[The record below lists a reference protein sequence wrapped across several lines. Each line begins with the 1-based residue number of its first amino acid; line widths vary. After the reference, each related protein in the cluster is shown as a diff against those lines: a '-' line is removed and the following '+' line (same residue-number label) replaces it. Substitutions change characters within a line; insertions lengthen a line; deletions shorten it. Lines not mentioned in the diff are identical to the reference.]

1 MLNAST
7 AAVSASR
14 SSLLTADNA
23 NRLSELLLHDS
34 TFDHA
39 LERIAVEIRELS
51 GFPLIK
57 IQLYDSTRS
66 TLLDKGGWRVPA
78 SAAGIRELPAD
89 TAPSAEAIRNGQPLA
104 RFGEAAGGVWD
115 DQAAETLIC
124 APIQSETRLLGVLN
138 LGSPDAI
145 PVDEAAFAR
154 ARSFGRLV
162 AVAIERRQEVTDLN
176 PGAERVLENDNRMRA
191 IVDNVLD
198 GIVTT
203 NEDGVI
209 EAINPAGARIFG
221 CEAAD
226 VVGRKLGD
234 LMTGVKRQ
242 GDLLEMLV
250 AEAHEHQR
258 EFIGR
263 RLDGT
268 TFPMYMAVNIVA
280 LGDRWLYTAIIQD
293 LTESRRLETERM
305 EKERLVLALEKEKE
319 MRELKG
325 RFVST
330 LSHELRTPLAAILL
344 ANNMLSKFGDRAS
357 PEERQEYLTTIS
369 EEVEHLSQMISDI
382 LSLSRT
388 EATGLAYNP
397 EPRSIEML
405 CLEVLSEVQK
415 ATRSRHKILFS
426 GPQKPVEAMVDDKL
440 LRHAISN
447 LLTNAIKYSPE
458 GGDVRLELARK
469 RGQVK
474 ISVSDHGIGI
484 PEEDLPHLFEPFQR
498 AGNTERISGTG
509 LGLYIVHQAV
519 ELHGGTI
526 AVDSKLGV
534 GTTFTITLP
543 VKAPAA
549 ATVEIA
555 L

>member
-1 MLNAST
+1 
-7 AAVSASR
+7 
-14 SSLLTADNA
+14 LL
-23 NRLSELLLHDS
+23 
-34 TFDHA
+34 
-39 LERIAVEIRELS
+39 
-51 GFPLIK
+51 
-57 IQLYDSTRS
+57 
-66 TLLDKGGWRVPA
+66 
-78 SAAGIRELPAD
+78 
-89 TAPSAEAIRNGQPLA
+89 
-104 RFGEAAGGVWD
+104 
-115 DQAAETLIC
+115 
-124 APIQSETRLLGVLN
+124 
-138 LGSPDAI
+138 
-145 PVDEAAFAR
+145 
-154 ARSFGRLV
+154 
-162 AVAIERRQEVTDLN
+162 
-176 PGAERVLENDNRMRA
+176 A

-221 CEAAD
+221 CDAAS
-226 VVGRKLGD
+226 VIGRNISD
-234 LMTGVKRQ
+234 LMAVRRR
-242 GDLLEMLV
+242 GDLLETLV
-250 AEAHEHQR
+250 AEAHDHQR
-258 EFIGR
+258 EFVGR

-268 TFPMYMAVNIVA
+268 TFPMYMAVSIVA

-293 LTESRRLETERM
+293 LTESKRLEAERM

-319 MRELKG
+319 MREMKS

-344 ANNMLSKFGDRAS
+344 ANAMLHKFGDRAS
-357 PEERQEYLTTIS
+357 PEERKEYTTTIN

-382 LSLSRT
+382 LNLSRT
-388 EATGLAYNP
+388 EATGLTYNP

-415 ATRSRHKILFS
+415 ATRSRHKITFS
-426 GPQKPVEAMVDDKL
+426 GPNKPVEAMVDDKL

-447 LLTNAIKYSPE
+447 LLTNAIKYSPK
-458 GGDVRLELARK
+458 GGEVKLELARK

-474 ISVSDHGIGI
+474 ISVSDQGIGI
-484 PEEDLPHLFEPFQR
+484 PEEDLPRLFEPFTR

-509 LGLYIVHQAV
+509 LGLYIVRQAI

-543 VKAPAA
+543 VKAPVEAA
-549 ATVEIA
+549 
-555 L
+555 